1 MLKRLALAVCAAGVL
16 LQGAQTMAAES
27 TRAGDFTIYHNA
39 FTADTLTPEIAAANG
54 IRRGKDLGVLNVSVI
69 KQPAGTTATPVKAL
83 VDVDLVKDKVRT
95 GQVVMHE
102 VATQGG
108 VSYLGEF
115 PITNG
120 QELEFEI
127 RVRPA
132 GAPETT
138 TVHLRQD
145 FFAE

>member
-16 LQGAQTMAAES
+16 LQGAQTLAAES
-27 TRAGDFTIYHNA
+27 TRVGEFTIYHSA

-54 IRRGKDLGVLNVSVI
+54 IQRGKGFGVLNVSVI
-69 KQPAGTTATPVKAL
+69 KQQAGTTGTSVKAL

-102 VATQGG
+102 VATQGA
-108 VSYLGEF
+108 VSYLGQF
-115 PITNG
+115 PIANG
-120 QELEFEI
+120 QELNFEI

-132 GAPETT
+132 GTPETT
-138 TVHLRQD
+138 TIHLRQE
-145 FFAE
+145 FFTE

>member
-1 MLKRLALAVCAAGVL
+1 MLKRLALAVCAAGIL

-27 TRAGDFTIYHNA
+27 TRAGDYTIYHNA

-54 IRRGKDLGVLNVSVI
+54 IRRGKNVGVLTVSVI
-69 KQPAGTTATPVKAL
+69 KQQAGTTGTPVKAL

-102 VATQGG
+102 VQTQGA

-115 PITNG
+115 PIANG
-120 QELEFEI
+120 QELDFEI
-127 RVRPA
+127 RVRPV
-132 GAPETT
+132 GTTETT
-138 TVHLRQD
+138 TVRLRQE
-145 FFAE
+145 FFTE